1 MTNNTVDFEE
11 IMAMASLNL
20 RRQSAPKQNR
30 KYRRFATRAQPRSKD
45 RLGNLGMFFAISV
58 FTSVVFVAGLM
69 PGTVDAPQLW
79 THAFIALTLAQFAML
94 VGATLKASSRRTDD
108 QNAMDDAMLAQ
119 AMANV
124 DASEGAAFIGRD
136 ARPALPPIA
145 LSSGL
150 LGGKNYVG
158 FSDGSVEIDTM
169 LGRRRFADLNAAREF
184 VGA

>member
-1 MTNNTVDFEE
+1 MKNSTAEFEN
-11 IMAMASLNL
+11 IMALAALDLSERAAL
-20 RRQSAPKQNR
+20 RQSR
-30 KYRRFATRAQPRSKD
+30 KYRRFATKAPPRSKE
-45 RLGNLGMFFAISV
+45 RLGNLGIFFGISV

-94 VGATLKASSRRTDD
+94 AGATLKANSRKASD
-108 QNAMDDAMLAQ
+108 QGAMDGSSLAQ

-124 DASEGAAFIGRD
+124 DASEINAGTSRD
-136 ARPALPPIA
+136 LRPALPPIA
-145 LSSGL
+145 LTSGL
-150 LGGKNYVG
+150 LGGKAYVG

>member
-1 MTNNTVDFEE
+1 MKNNTAEFEN
-11 IMAMASLNL
+11 IMALAAVDLGQ
-20 RRQSAPKQNR
+20 RSAPRQHR
-30 KYRRFATRAQPRSKD
+30 KYRRFATRTQPRAKD
-45 RLGNLGMFFAISV
+45 KLGNIGMFLGISV

-79 THAFIALTLAQFAML
+79 THAFIALTIAQFAML
-94 VGATLKASSRRTDD
+94 AGATLKASSRGSKSHD
-108 QNAMDDAMLAQ
+108 QTGDETLAR

-124 DASEGAAFIGRD
+124 DASERETAAAKEI
-136 ARPALPPIA
+136 RPVLSPIA

-150 LGGKNYVG
+150 LGGKPYLS